1 MKELVGSDTSVFM
14 GSFCRDWT
22 DILNRD
28 IETLPFYQATGTGQA
43 LLANRVSYFYDLK
56 GPSLSLDTACSSSLV
71 AVHLACQSLR
81 TGESKMAIVGGEEN
95 SKAFLQRCK
104 LLTLSNLETNTPNRV
119 KCYIEPRD
127 NDIDE

>member
-1 MKELVGSDTSVFM
+1 MKEVVGSDTSVFM

-28 IETLPFYQATGTGQA
+28 VETLPFYQATGTGQA
-43 LLANRVSYFYDLK
+43 LLANRLSYFYDLK

-95 SKAFLQRCK
+95 PKAFLRPCK
-104 LLTLSNLETNTPNRV
+104 MPTLSNLMTNTPNRV
-119 KCYIEPRD
+119 KCYIESRD
-127 NDIDE
+127 NDFDE